1 MVVSVAIA
9 AATLFVV
16 GAYKAHVTVGHVG
29 RSGLEMAAIGTISAM
44 AVYVVGLLFRV
55 DDKIERRRKMAADAA
70 KVLAE
75 EGFELSAEACN
86 QYAIGDYSGFVG
98 TLRELVR
105 QLLNPETRLA
115 LLRKPFRKQ
124 LVSALKD
131 EEERTWVLKTIAEF
145 EAVQAAK
152 TAVKAA

>member
-1 MVVSVAIA
+1 MMPIFALILSPLQITCVVLAVIAVAA
-9 AATLFVV
+9 
-16 GAYKAHVTVGHVG
+16 
-29 RSGLEMAAIGTISAM
+29 
-44 AVYVVGLLFRV
+44 VVGLLFRV